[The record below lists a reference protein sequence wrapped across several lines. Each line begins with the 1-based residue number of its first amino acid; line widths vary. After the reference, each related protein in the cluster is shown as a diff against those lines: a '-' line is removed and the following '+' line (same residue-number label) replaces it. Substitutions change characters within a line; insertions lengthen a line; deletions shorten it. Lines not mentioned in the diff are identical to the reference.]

1 MTATPDITGYVNSL
15 VGFSFIIKREIV
27 SEHRNNQE
35 PTAICRHKFP
45 IYWKSFGQSYVC
57 DEFFVNEIISSSCG
71 IKFLYHKNYLFQ
83 FHGFSSAG
91 MVLL

>member
-1 MTATPDITGYVNSL
+1 MTATLDITGYVNSL
-15 VGFSFIIKREIV
+15 AGFSFIIKRENV

-35 PTAICRHKFP
+35 PTAIYHHKFP

-57 DEFFVNEIISSSCG
+57 DEFFVNENI
-71 IKFLYHKNYLFQ
+71 LYHKNYLFQ